1 MKWRG
6 RGAALAY
13 TGLVGP
19 GLAIYLLIV
28 TYPIFYSVWLSFTD
42 FNPNRGGAVNFLG
55 ITHYLTMVRDGM
67 FWHALRNNLI
77 VVAVSVFGQI
87 PIGFVLAY
95 ILFRK
100 SVRARH
106 FFQAMVFLPQ
116 FLSTIVI
123 GVLWKRLFQ
132 ADGPVARL
140 IQMVSGDPTAQFDLM
155 LESST
160 VMLPVAVALI
170 WMYTGF
176 YMMIF
181 LANMQKVDSSMI
193 EAAQIDGARESQIL
207 FRVILPLLSASIFIS
222 AILAISGSLRGFDL
236 IFAMTSRGLSRQNA
250 MVLSI
255 YMYQTAFDDYRN
267 PLRFAYG
274 ASISNAIVL
283 ISIALIILSNAVRR
297 SLGGVQET

>member
-6 RGAALAY
+6 RGAVLAY
-13 TGLVGP
+13 TGLVVP
-19 GLAIYLLIV
+19 GLAVYLLIV

-42 FNPNRGGAVNFLG
+42 FNPNKGGAVSFLG
-55 ITHYLTMVRDGM
+55 ITHYLTMARDPM
-67 FWHALRNNLI
+67 FWYALRNNLI

-140 IQMVSGDPTAQFDLM
+140 MQLVSGDPTAQFDLM
-155 LESST
+155 MRTST

-181 LANMQKVDSSMI
+181 LANMQKVDASMI

-207 FRVILPLLSASIFIS
+207 FRVILPLLTASIFVS

-236 IFAMTSRGLSRQNA
+236 IWAMTSRGLSRQNA

-274 ASISNAIVL
+274 AAISNAIVL
-283 ISIALIILSNAVRR
+283 ISILLIILSNAVRR
-297 SLGGVQET
+297 SLGGLEES

>member
-1 MKWRG
+1 VKWRG
-6 RGAALAY
+6 GRAKLAY
-13 TGLVGP
+13 LGLVAP
-19 GLAIYLLIV
+19 GLAVYLLIV
-28 TYPIFYSVWLSFTD
+28 TYPIFYSVWLSLTD
-42 FNPNRGGAVNFLG
+42 FNPNKGGAWNFLG
-55 ITHYLTMVRDGM
+55 IKHYLAMASDPM
-67 FWHALRNNLI
+67 FWYALRNNLI

-100 SVRARH
+100 SVRGSR
-106 FFQAMVFLPQ
+106 FFQSMVFLPQ

-132 ADGPVARL
+132 ADGPIARL
-140 IQMVSGDPTAQFDLM
+140 MQFVSGNPAAQFDLM
-155 LESST
+155 LKTGT

-181 LANMQKVDSSMI
+181 LANLQKVDASMV

-207 FRVILPLLSASIFIS
+207 VRVILPLLTSSIFVSI
-222 AILAISGSLRGFDL
+222 ILAVSGSLKGFDL

-250 MVLSI
+250 MVLAI

-267 PLRFAYG
+267 TLRFAYG
-274 ASISNAIVL
+274 AAISNAIVL
-283 ISIALIILSNAVRR
+283 ISVLLILLSNAVRR
-297 SLGGVQET
+297 NMRVDEAE